1 MKQFHGKELE
11 NTDKNL
17 IKGLFKRRPHKPYA
31 EDLTQE
37 EKFKN
42 VDIETIGAAATNQTF
57 KALVLPRTQTMS
69 NGPRQ
74 GDTRIEEAGNM
85 NSSKDTLLFSA
96 EMKSEIL
103 VKSKTTVKKRG
114 NN

>member
-1 MKQFHGKELE
+1 
-11 NTDKNL
+11 
-17 IKGLFKRRPHKPYA
+17 
-31 EDLTQE
+31 
-37 EKFKN
+37 
-42 VDIETIGAAATNQTF
+42 
-57 KALVLPRTQTMS
+57 MS

-85 NSSKDTLLFSA
+85 NSSKDTLLFSG